1 MLEFN
6 PKEILNLLKNLCCS
20 QCRNDFT
27 HDSITIK
34 EQEGDIFLILDEPT
48 AGLDKICGKNFGD
61 IVLNVNKKSKTHAPL
76 EIIDGPPPITSDD
89 VIDAHRFI
97 KKMK

>member
-1 MLEFN
+1 MGNYTE
-6 PKEILNLLKNLCCS
+6 KEIKTLFRNLCCS
-20 QCRNDFT
+20 KCRNDFT
-27 HDSITIK
+27 SDSITAK
-34 EQEGDIFLILDEPT
+34 KREDDILICNL
-48 AGLDKICGKNFGD
+48 KCQVCGMDFGD
-61 IVLNVNKKSKTHAPL
+61 VVFNFNRKSDIHPPM

>member
-1 MLEFN
+1 M
-6 PKEILNLLKNLCCS
+6 
-20 QCRNDFT
+20 D
-27 HDSITIK
+27 
-34 EQEGDIFLILDEPT
+34 
-48 AGLDKICGKNFGD
+48 FGD
-61 IVLNVNKKSKTHAPL
+61 VVFNFNRKANTHSPM

>member
-1 MLEFN
+1 MENFSE
-6 PKEILNLLKNLCCS
+6 KEIKTLFKNLCCS
-20 QCRNDFT
+20 KCRNDFSAE
-27 HDSITIK
+27 SITVK
-34 EQEGDIFLILDEPT
+34 EREGGILICNLKCNVCDM
-48 AGLDKICGKNFGD
+48 DFGD
-61 IVLNVNKKSKTHAPL
+61 VVFNFNRKSHSHNPM

>member
-1 MLEFN
+1 MKNYTE
-6 PKEILNLLKNLCCS
+6 KEIKTLFKNLCCS
-20 QCRNDFT
+20 KCRNDFT
-27 HDSITIK
+27 SDSITVK
-34 EQEGDIFLILDEPT
+34 EQESDILICNL
-48 AGLDKICGKNFGD
+48 KCQVCGMDFGD
-61 IVLNVNKKSKTHAPL
+61 VVFNFNRKANTHSPM